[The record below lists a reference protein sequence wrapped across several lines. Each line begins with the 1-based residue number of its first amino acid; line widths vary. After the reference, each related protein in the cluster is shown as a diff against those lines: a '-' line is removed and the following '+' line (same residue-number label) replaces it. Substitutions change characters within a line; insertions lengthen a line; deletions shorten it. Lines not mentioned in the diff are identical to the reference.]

1 MTETQN
7 SEPLTGEQI
16 VGIIRDHWM
25 AGGMDWNEADR
36 RGELGFAYMLDEG
49 SIREW
54 GFTATGETL
63 YEPCT
68 AVAQTIVVT
77 LLKKEE

>member
-1 MTETQN
+1 MT
-7 SEPLTGEQI
+7 
-16 VGIIRDHWM
+16 
-25 AGGMDWNEADR
+25 GGLDWSTATH

-54 GFTATGETL
+54 GFAATGETL

-68 AVAQTIVVT
+68 PVAQTIVVT